1 MDYWHKDWKC
11 PFYKYNEQRKVCCE
25 GGCRVQF
32 ADKSSAGQ
40 YMTRYCAAFLC
51 AQDNEVNPY
60 TFCKAI
66 HFAAIIDG

>member
-32 ADKSSAGQ
+32 MDKSSAGR
-40 YMTRYCAAFLC
+40 YMSRYCASFRYADC
-51 AQDNEVNPY
+51 TIAQSRIEIYEGVNRP
-60 TFCKAI
+60 
-66 HFAAIIDG
+66 